1 MNIAIGSDHHGA
13 EFAKLLT
20 RNLFLPNHYG
30 GLDPIEKLQPGAA
43 LIENACVGS
52 EPQTGPSRIM
62 EIRYSLD
69 KAPHP
74 QVAKGQCVDYP
85 DIAAAVAEAVSQ
97 GRADR
102 GVLICGTG
110 IGMCVT
116 ANKFKGVRATLC
128 YNEITAELSRRHNN
142 ANVLCFSGDLL
153 TQATMEALVRTW
165 FATPF
170 DGERHLRRIQL
181 IDEIEEKTGL

>member
-30 GLDPIEKLQPGAA
+30 GLDPIETLQPGAA
-43 LIENACVGS
+43 LIENACIGI
-52 EPQTGPSRIM
+52 ETPTGRPRIV

-69 KAPHP
+69 KGPRER
-74 QVAKGQCVDYP
+74 VAKGQGVDYP
-85 DIAAAVAEAVSQ
+85 DIAAAVAEAVSE

-110 IGMCVT
+110 IGMFIT
-116 ANKFKGVRATLC
+116 ANKFKGVRAALC
-128 YNEITAELSRRHNN
+128 YNEVTA
-142 ANVLCFSGDLL
+142 
-153 TQATMEALVRTW
+153 
-165 FATPF
+165 
-170 DGERHLRRIQL
+170 
-181 IDEIEEKTGL
+181 

>member
-30 GLDPIEKLQPGAA
+30 GLDPIETLQPGAA
-43 LIENACVGS
+43 LIENACIGTVTPT
-52 EPQTGPSRIM
+52 ELPSIK

-69 KAPHP
+69 TTPHNP
-74 QVAKGQCVDYP
+74 VAKGECVDYP
-85 DIAAAVAEAVSQ
+85 DIAAAVAEAVAE

-110 IGMCVT
+110 IGMCIT
-116 ANKFKGVRATLC
+116 ANKFKGVRAVLC
-128 YNEITAELSRRHNN
+128 YNEVTAELSRRHNN

-153 TQATMEALVRTW
+153 TQGTMEALVRTW

-170 DGERHLRRIQL
+170 DGERHLRRVQL
-181 IDEIEEKTGL
+181 ISEIEEKTGL